1 MLTGSVSL
9 QDENLQS
16 APGSRVGT
24 PAYLAPEVILT
35 TQGNKYNAKVSTAP
49 GNEHVSSST
58 APQSLPQIAQAGLQ
72 GSMPAVLNLDLVN
85 DQLSML
91 WRLL

>member
-1 MLTGSVSL
+1 MCTAKCEIQARKCVV

-35 TQGNKYNAKVSTAP
+35 TQGNKYNAKVWPSCALLQTGTAWDP
-49 GNEHVSSST
+49 LGMQCSYIFVLQPNSASCKHVM
-58 APQSLPQIAQAGLQ
+58 QSALA
-72 GSMPAVLNLDLVN
+72 
-85 DQLSML
+85 
-91 WRLL
+91 